1 MVTPEHSG
9 YVSSKARPY
18 MWAIGSMD
26 TSVSSGVALTLVWA
40 YSTVAVKLSYF
51 SMTPF
56 GALVVPE
63 V

>member
-1 MVTPEHSG
+1 MC
-9 YVSSKARPY
+9 
-18 MWAIGSMD
+18 AIGSID